1 MKLQRNFLWGGIGD
15 EPKFHLVKWAT
26 VCSPIASGGVGIRKV
41 RLFNKALLGNWLWRY
56 GMERAALW
64 RQVIKVKYG
73 CEWGGWCTRPVN
85 GPYGVGLWKY
95 ISRGWPSFSHLI
107 LYDIGDGS
115 RVKFWHD
122 LWCGETS
129 LAISYPE
136 LFRVC
141 RDKGG

>member
-1 MKLQRNFLWGGIGD
+1 MEIWDGEGCPL
-15 EPKFHLVKWAT
+15 E
-26 VCSPIASGGVGIRKV
+26 ASDRGEIW
-41 RLFNKALLGNWLWRY
+41 LG
-56 GMERAALW
+56 M
-64 RQVIKVKYG
+64 G
-73 CEWGGWCTRPVN
+73 CWCTRPVN
-85 GPYGVGLWKY
+85 GPYDVGLWKY

-141 RDKGG
+141 